1 MAQTKKTFSTA
12 KGTAVYPWLTR
23 ADTQYNA
30 EGEYKT
36 KLRVPA
42 NDAQPL
48 VDSIRALVKSEFGDN
63 PKGQLTFPFSID
75 DETGEVTFSMKSK
88 YKPTM
93 VDTTGQVIAH
103 DQIPE
108 VYGGSM
114 IKAQGV
120 LYPYTAG
127 GRVGVSMQMGGVQII
142 ELQAN
147 PTNLQ
152 FAEEEGSFVAK
163 QADNDNSQESGEAYN
178 F

>member
-23 ADTQYNA
+23 ADTQYDTD
-30 EGEYKT
+30 GVYKT

-42 NDAQPL
+42 NDAKPL
-48 VDSIRALVKSEFGDN
+48 VDEIKAIATAEFGAN
-63 PKGQLTFPFSID
+63 PKGQLTLPFAID
-75 DETGEVTFSMKSK
+75 EETGEVTFSMKSK

-93 VDTTGQVIAH
+93 VDTKGQVIPSN
-103 DQIPE
+103 QVPE
-108 VYGGSM
+108 VYGGSVL
-114 IKAQGV
+114 KAQGV

-142 ELQAN
+142 ELQDN

-163 QADNDNSQESGEAYN
+163 QADNDNSANGEAYN